1 MNYFILGLG
10 RALLIACT
18 VSVVAGYAQQAQQG
32 GQRVYSS
39 GRAYDQ
45 NLINQQG
52 NNQPVRVYNN
62 QQAWES
68 AHGVQYG
75 KNGLPAKQPYSSR
88 YCRNLKPEEAVQMYK
103 NGANNQF
110 GGPQQQQQS
119 APANYY
125 VPGSNSG
132 GGAASYGSNTS
143 SGQPYYTQ
151 TGK

>member
-1 MNYFILGLG
+1 MNYLILGLG
-10 RALLIACT
+10 RALLIAGT
-18 VSVVAGYAQQAQQG
+18 VSVVAGYAQQSGQG

-39 GRAYDQ
+39 GRSYDQ

-52 NNQPVRVYNN
+52 GNQGQGRVYNN
-62 QQAWES
+62 QQAWEA

-75 KNGLPAKQPYSSR
+75 KNGLPAMQPYSSR
-88 YCRNLKPEEAVQMYK
+88 YCRTLKPEEAAQMYK

-125 VPGSNSG
+125 IPGSNAGGSSSG
-132 GGAASYGSNTS
+132 NGAASYGID
-143 SGQPYYTQ
+143 YT
-151 TGK
+151 KAK